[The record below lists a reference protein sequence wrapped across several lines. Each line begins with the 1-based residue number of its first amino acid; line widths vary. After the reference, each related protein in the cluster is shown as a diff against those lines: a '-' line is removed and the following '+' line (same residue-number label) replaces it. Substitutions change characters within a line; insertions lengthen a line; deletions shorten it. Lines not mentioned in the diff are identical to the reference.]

1 MVMEETRQEIK
12 ALEKRLF
19 DFAASTDRK
28 IHELVVANER
38 LSHEVRRLT
47 DELRRQQ
54 EHEETERRI
63 LRLEMEN
70 YLLRQER
77 GLSLTKP
84 LLSLESETDDKE
96 RQGEGEREKAAV
108 PFC

>member
-19 DFAASTDRK
+19 DFAASMDRK
-28 IHELVVANER
+28 IHELVVANEQ

-47 DELRRQQ
+47 DELRRQR
-54 EHEETERRI
+54 EREETERRI

-70 YLLRQER
+70 YLLR
-77 GLSLTKP
+77 LAKP
-84 LLSLESETDDKE
+84 LLSPESETDEKKHT
-96 RQGEGEREKAAV
+96 GKKAA
-108 PFC
+108 